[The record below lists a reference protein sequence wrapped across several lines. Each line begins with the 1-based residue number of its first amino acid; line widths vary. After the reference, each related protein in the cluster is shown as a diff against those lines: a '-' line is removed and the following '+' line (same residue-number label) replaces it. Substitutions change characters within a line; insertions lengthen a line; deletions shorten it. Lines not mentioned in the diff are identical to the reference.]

1 MLRRLIEALVLAALL
16 VVSSAGAAGPDRT
29 VRIVTMQFSPAELV
43 VERGSRIVW
52 VNDDLFPHT
61 VTAVD
66 QAFDSGSIAAGAS
79 WTYVASQPGT
89 HIYVCGLHLTMKGRL
104 IVQ

>member
-1 MLRRLIEALVLAALL
+1 VRERAIQAWLLAALL
-16 VVSSAGAAGPDRT
+16 VVSSAGAAEKDRT
-29 VRIVTMQFSPAELV
+29 VKIVTMQFSPAELV
-43 VERGSRIVW
+43 VRRGSRIVW

-66 QAFDSGSIAAGAS
+66 KAFDSGSIAAGAS
-79 WTYVASQPGT
+79 WAYVASQPGT
-89 HIYVCGLHLTMKGRL
+89 HIYVCGLHPTMKGRL